1 MLTASEGASA
11 EDVFLDPNSQ
21 LGVFLRCC
29 ILAFNSMT
37 FEVLR
42 VVKGIH
48 DDFFHHVFVPFF
60 I

>member
-1 MLTASEGASA
+1 VFTAPEGASA

-48 DDFFHHVFVPFF
+48 DVFSSCVGPFF
-60 I
+60 LI